1 MEFAHR
7 FRVIALG
14 ALVIAGLGAGAWVLF
29 RGDAGKGHTDTAPL
43 LGGDHIVVEV
53 LNGSGRRGLARVAT
67 RALRQAG
74 FDVVYFG
81 TVSDSIAT
89 TQVLAR
95 RGDSLAAARVARAL
109 GGGLARV
116 KPDTLLRVDVTVLL
130 GGDYRSPP
138 GLHP

>member
-1 MEFAHR
+1 
-7 FRVIALG
+7 
-14 ALVIAGLGAGAWVLF
+14 VLLH
-29 RGDAGKGHTDTAPL
+29 GDATKRPADALPL
-43 LGGDHIVVEV
+43 LGGEHIVVEV

-81 TVSDSIAT
+81 TGSDTIPI

-95 RGDSLAAARVARAL
+95 RGDSLAAVRVARAL
-109 GGGLARV
+109 GGGQARV
-116 KPDTLLRVDVTVLL
+116 RQDTLLRVDVTVLL
-130 GGDYRSPP
+130 GGDYRAPP

>member
-1 MEFAHR
+1 MEFARR

-14 ALVIAGLGAGAWVLF
+14 ALLVAGLGAGAWVLL
-29 RGDAGKGHTDTAPL
+29 RGDTGKGGPDAAGLPGREAIL
-43 LGGDHIVVEV
+43 VEV
-53 LNGSGRRGLARVAT
+53 LNGSGRRGLARTAT

-81 TVSDSIAT
+81 TVSDSVAV

-109 GGGLARV
+109 GGGQARNR
-116 KPDTLLRVDVTVLL
+116 PDTLLRVDVTVLL
-130 GGDYRSPP
+130 GADYHAPP
-138 GLHP
+138 GFRP